1 MSEVPAVNFLELL
14 QPQGDKADLNELVEA
29 KKHLPKHIVMSIPA
43 CLYDAEGALDE
54 EALIVLAWVRAK
66 RDNPDITK
74 EEIGGRIGNNT
85 PEALTEIMKELVYFY
100 TTQTREEIAERY
112 RLQAEQAETD
122 TPTEEEAEAGEP
134 QENPTD

>member
-1 MSEVPAVNFLELL
+1 MSEVTTVNFLELL
-14 QPQGDKADLNELVEA
+14 QDQGDKATLNDLVEA
-29 KKHLPKHIVMSIPA
+29 GKYLPKHIVMSIPA

-66 RDNPDITK
+66 RDNPDMTK
-74 EEIGGRIGNNT
+74 EEVGDRIGNHA

-112 RLQAEQAETD
+112 RLQAETD
-122 TPTEEEAEAGEP
+122 TPTEPDELAEAGEP

>member
-1 MSEVPAVNFLELL
+1 MNEVTTVNFLELL
-14 QPQGDKADLNELVEA
+14 ETQGDKATLNELVEA

-66 RDNPDITK
+66 RDNPDMTK
-74 EEIGGRIGNNT
+74 EEVGDRIGNHA

-112 RLQAEQAETD
+112 RLQAETD
-122 TPTEEEAEAGEP
+122 TPTEPDEEAEAGEP